1 MSARFQAQAQCLASV
16 GEFLCSLTV
25 GSVHREPYDSGAGR
39 QVMVYL
45 VTKQLKYPLQRSS

>member
-1 MSARFQAQAQCLASV
+1 MPARSQAQAQCLASCC
-16 GEFLCSLTV
+16 ESLCSLVV
-25 GSVHREPYDSGAGR
+25 GSVLRLPYDSGAGR